1 MIFKL
6 NKILVTAVLASSG
19 MAMANEGTIGV
30 AYQNGL
36 TYFPILLMEA
46 NKTYEAHATKLGI
59 KDPKANYS
67 RMSGPG
73 AINDA
78 LLTKSVHFASVGPPS
93 LGLLYD
99 KTNGGYKTVAS
110 LSYMPLFLN
119 TNSPRIKSLDDIKEG
134 DKIALPTVKTSIGAV
149 MLQMAVAQKYG
160 IENYAKLDKYTTSMS
175 HPDGMTA
182 LMSGKTEINLHFT
195 SPPFQYQE
203 LDDGKGSV
211 RTIVNSYDVTG
222 GKSTF
227 VLQVGNVKFVEE
239 NPLTYKA
246 FSGALEE
253 SINWINNNK
262 IDAAKK
268 YIELSKT
275 KESLN
280 DVLAQLTDK
289 DIEFNPAPRGLMKI
303 AQFQKDIGTIKTVP
317 KSWKDYTFSN
327 LHNKA
332 GS

>member
-1 MIFKL
+1 MKFKL
-6 NKILVTAVLASSG
+6 NKIIATALLASSG

-36 TYFPILLMEA
+36 TYFPIMLMEA
-46 NKTYEAHATKLGI
+46 NKSYEAHAAKLGI

-67 RMSGPG
+67 KMSGPG
-73 AINDA
+73 AVNDA
-78 LLTKSVHFASVGPPS
+78 LLTRSVQFASVGAPS
-93 LGLLYD
+93 LNLLYD
-99 KTNGGYKTVAS
+99 KTNGGYKIVAS

-119 TNSPRIKSLDDIKEG
+119 TNSPTINGLDDIKEG

-149 MLQMAVAQKYG
+149 ILQMLVAKQYG
-160 IENYAKLDKYTTSMS
+160 IANYGKLDKFTTSMS

-203 LDDGKGSV
+203 LDDGKGKI
-211 RTIVNSYDVTG
+211 RKIANSYDVMG

-227 VLQVGNVKFVEE
+227 VLQVGNVKFVEA

-275 KESLN
+275 KESLK

-289 DIEFNPAPRGLMKI
+289 DIEFNPAPKGLMKY
-303 AQFQKDIGTIKTVP
+303 AQFQKDIGTIKNVP
-317 KSWKDYTFSN
+317 KSWKDYSFSN
-327 LHNKA
+327 LHGKD